1 MISPLQAL
9 LARTMCRLSQKK
21 AATRLGIAHTTLS
34 KIEKGESDSPASRLT
49 ALQSFYEN
57 EGVEFLN
64 RDGVR
69 RKPMGMIELKGYE
82 GFKEFIYGV
91 YETVKNGGDVC
102 VTNVDERQFERWLS
116 DYRADYMMKMAR
128 VKKLDFRVLVQ
139 ENDDFFMAGAYASY
153 KTLPAKYF
161 TGVPTY
167 VYGSNKAEILFD
179 EDTVTVF
186 VIDNA
191 RMADAQRKSF
201 DLAWEQAFE
210 PV

>member
-1 MISPLQAL
+1 MISATQAL
-9 LARTMCRLSQKK
+9 LARTLLKLSQKEV
-21 AATRLGIAHTTLS
+21 AAQLGMAHTTLS
-34 KIEKGESDSPASRLT
+34 AIEKGQSDPPASRLT
-49 ALQSFYEN
+49 GMQSFYEG

-69 RKPMGMIELKGYE
+69 RKPMGMMELKGYE

-116 DYRADYMMKMAR
+116 DYRADYMMKMER

-139 ENDDFFMAGAYASY
+139 ENDDFFLAAGYASY
-153 KTLPAKYF
+153 KRLPSKYF

-167 VYGSNKAEILFD
+167 VYGSKKAEILFD

-191 RMADAQRKSF
+191 RMANAQRKSF